1 MLEMDAEPFD
11 MENLADELHELVPG
25 FSGLHE
31 IVKFNTGQSNP
42 TYRVEADSGHYV
54 LRAKPPGTLLKSAHQ
69 VDREYRVMKALAA
82 QGVPV
87 PKVLGLSDEHSAIGR
102 MYFVMELIEGH
113 IFWDP
118 ALPEMTAPERTAIY
132 DGMNQVLAKLHS
144 VDPKRLAS
152 VISAGRGIIL
162 RARSSAGA
170 SSIWPARPMSLP
182 DMDRLMA
189 WLNANLPED
198 DGQVSVVHGDFRLD
212 NMIFDGHGGHVL
224 ALIDWEL
231 STLGHPMADLAYQCM
246 QWRLPHDSGF
256 RGLGGLDR
264 DQLGIPHEADYVARY
279 TERSGIT
286 ADNWSFCLA
295 FSFFRLA
302 SILQGV
308 YKRSLDGNASNP
320 ERAREIGKAVPL
332 LAMMAGDVITERRE
346 MADFTNG
353 GDPDR
358 CHRWLRAGGS
368 AVFSPR
374 LVRGWC

>member
-1 MLEMDAEPFD
+1 MDAEPFD
-11 MENLADELHELVPG
+11 MEGLADELHELVPG
-25 FSGLHE
+25 FSGLHA

-42 TYRVEADSGHYV
+42 TYRVEADSGRYV

-87 PKVLGLSDEHSAIGR
+87 PKVFGLSDEHSAIGR

-118 ALPEMTAPERTAIY
+118 ALPEMTASERTAIY
-132 DGMNQVLAKLHS
+132 DGMNQVLARLHS
-144 VDPKRLAS
+144 IDPDAAGLGDFGRPGNYFARQIRRWSEQYLAS
-152 VISAGRGIIL
+152 KTDEL
-162 RARSSAGA
+162 E
-170 SSIWPARPMSLP
+170 

-189 WLNANLPED
+189 WLNDNLPED

-246 QWRLPHDSGF
+246 QWRLPHNSGF
-256 RGLGGLDR
+256 RGLGGLER
-264 DQLGIPHEADYVARY
+264 DQLGIPQEADYVARY
-279 TERSGIT
+279 TERSGIK
-286 ADNWSFCLA
+286 AQNWTFCLA

-308 YKRSLDGNASNP
+308 YKRALDGNASNP
-320 ERAREIGKAVPL
+320 EVAREYGKAVPL
-332 LAMMAGDVITERRE
+332 LAAMAGDVITGK
-346 MADFTNG
+346 A
-353 GDPDR
+353 
-358 CHRWLRAGGS
+358 
-368 AVFSPR
+368 
-374 LVRGWC
+374 

>member
-1 MLEMDAEPFD
+1 MDAEPFD
-11 MENLADELHELVPG
+11 MDALADELHQLVPG

-69 VDREYRVMKALAA
+69 VDREYRVMKALGA

-87 PKVLGLSDEHSAIGR
+87 PKVLGLSGEHSAIGR

-118 ALPEMTAPERTAIY
+118 ALPEMTASERTAIY
-132 DGMNQVLAKLHS
+132 DNMNQVLATLHS
-144 VDPKRLAS
+144 VDPEPAGLGDFGRPGNYFGRQIRRWSEQYLAS
-152 VISAGRGIIL
+152 KTDELG
-162 RARSSAGA
+162 
-170 SSIWPARPMSLP
+170 

-264 DQLGIPHEADYVARY
+264 DQLGIPQEADYVARY
-279 TERSGIT
+279 TERSGIK
-286 ADNWSFCLA
+286 AENWSFCLA

-320 ERAREIGKAVPL
+320 ERARDYGKAVPL
-332 LAMMAGDVITERRE
+332 LAAMAGDVVTGK
-346 MADFTNG
+346 A
-353 GDPDR
+353 
-358 CHRWLRAGGS
+358 
-368 AVFSPR
+368 
-374 LVRGWC
+374 